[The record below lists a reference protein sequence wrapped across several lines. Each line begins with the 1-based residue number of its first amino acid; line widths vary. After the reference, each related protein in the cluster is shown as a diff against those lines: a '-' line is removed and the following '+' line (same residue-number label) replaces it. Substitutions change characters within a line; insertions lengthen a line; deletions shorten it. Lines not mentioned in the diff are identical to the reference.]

1 VNGEGFAEAITMGDI
16 VLRAAGEYGE
26 RDAVVFPEER
36 LSWVQLAARARELAR
51 GLIGLGVEPGD
62 PVGLLMANSPDCMAA
77 IFAITMS
84 GAVLVP
90 INTRYRAVELPYVV
104 TDAGLRVILT
114 SDRIDE
120 YVDLPGLLGE
130 ALPGLDDAR
139 DPHRLALEVAP
150 ELRSV
155 AVLGTRPRPG
165 MISEDQ
171 LLERSRVV
179 TDDELDRRRRRVRV
193 GSTGLILYTSG
204 TTALPRG
211 AILAHESLVRSWTE
225 IGRVYSL
232 TESDRVWA
240 PCPMF
245 HLAGIGPV
253 MMCAANGAALLSDSF
268 FSPERGLALLERER
282 ATVLYSAYPPITQGI
297 LAHPDFS
304 AAKLASARA
313 MLNVAP
319 PDTLRQMQAALPH
332 VTQLSLYGLTE
343 GGGPIAN
350 NRMDD
355 SLETRVTTCGRALP
369 GCELRIVDPQTRQP
383 LRAGAP
389 GEIAIRGVNV
399 TMGYHRDAE
408 KTAAQFDG
416 DGWFHTGDHGL
427 LDADGRLQFLG
438 RLKEML
444 KVGGE
449 NVAPAE
455 VEEQLSLHPAVKLA
469 QVVGVPDPRLEEVVA
484 AFVELRPGASATAD
498 ELLEHCRGQIASFKQ
513 PRHIRFVTEWPMS
526 ATKIQKEPLRR
537 QLVAELEAA
546 EAD

>member
-1 VNGEGFAEAITMGDI
+1 MTERFAEAITMGDI
-16 VLRAAGEYGE
+16 VLRAATEHPE

-36 LSWVQLAARARELAR
+36 LSWAQLAARARELAR
-51 GLIGLGVEPGD
+51 GLMGLGVEPGD
-62 PVGLLMANSPDCMAA
+62 HVGLLMANSPDCMAA
-77 IFAITMS
+77 IYAITMS

-104 TDAGLRVILT
+104 TDAGLRLILT

-120 YVDLPGLLGE
+120 YVDLPGLLTE
-130 ALPGLDDAR
+130 ALPGLEDAG
-139 DPHRLALEVAP
+139 DPYRLALEVAP
-150 ELRSV
+150 ELRSIV
-155 AVLGTRPRPG
+155 VLGTRPRPG
-165 MISEDQ
+165 TISEDQ
-171 LLERSRVV
+171 LLERSRAV
-179 TDDELDRRRRRVRV
+179 TDDELDRRRRLVRV

-232 TESDRVWA
+232 TESDRVWV

-253 MMCAANGAALLSDSF
+253 MMCAESGAALLSDTF
-268 FSPERGLALLERER
+268 FSAKRGLALLERER

-297 LAHPDFS
+297 LAHPDFA
-304 AAKLASARA
+304 AAKLTSARA

-319 PDTLRQMQAALPH
+319 PDTLRQMQAALPQ

-355 SLETRVTTCGRALP
+355 ELEVRVTTCGRPLP
-369 GCELRIVDPQTRQP
+369 GCEVRIVDPQTR
-383 LRAGAP
+383 RALPAAEP

-399 TMGYHRDAE
+399 AMGYHRDAE
-408 KTAAQFDG
+408 KTAAQFDA

-455 VEEQLSLHPAVKLA
+455 VEAHLSLHPAVKLV
-469 QVVGVPDPRLEEVVA
+469 QVVGVPDDRLQEVVA
-484 AFVELRPGASATAD
+484 AFVELRPGANATAD
-498 ELLEHCRGQIASFKQ
+498 ELLDHCRGQIASFKE

-537 QLVAELEAA
+537 QLVQELEAA
-546 EAD
+546 AAA